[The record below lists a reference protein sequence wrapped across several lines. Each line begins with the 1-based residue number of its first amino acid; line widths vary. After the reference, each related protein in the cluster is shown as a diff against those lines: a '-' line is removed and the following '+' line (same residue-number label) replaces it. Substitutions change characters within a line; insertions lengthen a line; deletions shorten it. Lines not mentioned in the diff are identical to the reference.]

1 MLRAVVFAALVLIA
15 PAAALAAAEAEP
27 AAQPVEVMIVA
38 SAHLA
43 NPGRDI
49 HNLTVPDVLTPAA
62 QAQIA
67 SIADALGRFEP
78 TKVAV
83 ERGAD
88 VAREHYAQYLAGAL
102 PVSRGEDVQ
111 LGFRIARARGLNAVY
126 GIDVPGDFPYDAVDA
141 YAKAHGQSAI
151 LDAASDDIV
160 DMLATEQKIVD
171 GKGFPALYRYL
182 NAPDRISRDNAFY
195 AKMLRIGA
203 GAEQPGVELL
213 TAWHHRNFLI
223 CANLIQAAKPGDR
236 ILVFYG
242 AGHAFLLRQCVRE
255 TPGFRL
261 IEPTAWLP
269 N

>member
-1 MLRAVVFAALVLIA
+1 MKLRVLVFAASALFA
-15 PAAALAAAEAEP
+15 PAALAAPEP
-27 AAQPVEVMIVA
+27 ADQPVEVMIVA

-43 NPGRDI
+43 NPGRDY

-62 QAQIA
+62 QAQLA
-67 SIADALGRFEP
+67 SMADALGRFEP

-83 ERGAD
+83 EREAD
-88 VAREHYAQYLAGAL
+88 VAKARYAQYLAGAL

-111 LGFRIARARGLNAVY
+111 LGFRIARARGLDVVY
-126 GIDVPGDFPYDAVDA
+126 GIDADGDFPFEAVDA
-141 YAKAHGQSAI
+141 YAKAHDQSAI
-151 LDAASDDIV
+151 LDAANNDTV

-171 GKGFPALYRYL
+171 EKGVAALYRYL
-182 NAPDRISRDNAFY
+182 NDPARISRDNGFY
-195 AKMLRIGA
+195 AKMLRIGG

-236 ILVFYG
+236 ILVIYG
-242 AGHAFLLRQCVRE
+242 AGHAFLLRQCVQQ

-261 IEPTAWLP
+261 VEPNDRLP
-269 N
+269 D